1 MTSYKKY
8 LIFIAPVLY
17 MAFFI
22 NNGTPYIDDLG
33 RNSISYGWSHDG
45 RYLSTIIY
53 YIASLGTF
61 VNIHPIPTILASLLV
76 FLSGLI
82 IANSIEIKDI
92 KYSILFSIIPL
103 SGPFII
109 ENFAYKW
116 DSLPMSISMLIATI
130 PLLVVNRIFYYFL
143 VSIISIVSIL
153 FIYQSSI
160 FIYTISIIIYT
171 YYLVCV
177 NRKDASEILQ
187 IISISILSFLI
198 SIASYFVIISIIG
211 SGYKE
216 SRGSTVNISS
226 ESISYILSNFKYV
239 FKMTSLV
246 IDGPYIIPLVIMSI
260 SILFLLIKNKKITIK
275 NRILFII
282 FLFSSFFLSFATFI
296 LIKNQVTALRIA
308 TPFNYFVF
316 LIFYFLFI
324 SNNKIFKLCIV
335 IYLVTGVIVSA
346 SYNNAIKSQYN
357 FEKNL
362 FLSNISGV
370 LDGRK
375 KLVIIGESRPSPEAQ
390 EITKAIPHLKKIIP
404 HYLSQW
410 YWSGSFLYS
419 NGIYG
424 KGMVMYGKSRSL
436 EVGKIE
442 SSTIVKENRIVT
454 IREND
459 NVYFIIFK

>member
-1 MTSYKKY
+1 
-8 LIFIAPVLY
+8 
-17 MAFFI
+17 
-22 NNGTPYIDDLG
+22 
-33 RNSISYGWSHDG
+33 
-45 RYLSTIIY
+45 
-53 YIASLGTF
+53 
-61 VNIHPIPTILASLLV
+61 
-76 FLSGLI
+76 
-82 IANSIEIKDI
+82 
-92 KYSILFSIIPL
+92 
-103 SGPFII
+103 
-109 ENFAYKW
+109 
-116 DSLPMSISMLIATI
+116 
-130 PLLVVNRIFYYFL
+130 
-143 VSIISIVSIL
+143 IL

-160 FIYTISIIIYT
+160 FIYTISIIIHT

-177 NRKDASEILQ
+177 NRKNAREILQ

-226 ESISYILSNFKYV
+226 ESISYILSNLKYV
-239 FKMTSLV
+239 FKMISLV
-246 IDGPYIIPLVIMSI
+246 IDGPYIIPLVIISI

-275 NRILFII
+275 NRILFVI
-282 FLFSSFFLSFATFI
+282 FLFSSFLLSFATFI

-335 IYLVTGVIVSA
+335 LYLVTGIIVSA

-390 EITKAIPHLKKIIP
+390 EITNAIPHLKKIIP

-436 EVGKIE
+436 EVEKIE
-442 SSTIVKENRIVT
+442 NSTIVKENRIVT